1 MKKVILVIISIIVM
15 LLVYVNVNAL
25 EISIPGS
32 AIRFRVV
39 ANSNSFE
46 DQSMKMLVKEYI
58 DDYLATKMV
67 NVNNVDNARD
77 IIESELDNID
87 EGIQEIFKENNYDES
102 FVISYGD
109 NFFPKKLYKGV
120 IYDEGSYESLVITI
134 GDGDGDNWWCVLFP
148 PLCLL
153 EAQESD
159 LDEVEYQFFVKSLI
173 EKIFE

>member
-1 MKKVILVIISIIVM
+1 M

>member
-1 MKKVILVIISIIVM
+1 MKKVIFVIISIIVM

-67 NVNNVDNARD
+67 NVNNVDSARG
-77 IIESELDNID
+77 IIEGELDNID
-87 EGIQEIFKENNYDES
+87 EGIQEIFKVNNYDES
-102 FVISYGD
+102 FVISYGN